1 MSRIGR
7 MPIPL
12 PSGVTVTIA
21 DSMVT
26 VQGPKGTLTRRIP
39 EPITV
44 REENNTLYVERPSD
58 IKMHKALHGL
68 SRTLVANMIDG
79 VATGF
84 SKVLFL
90 HGIGYRAQL
99 QPDRVTLNLGYS
111 HEVYVIPP
119 TGINIAVETVSPNAD
134 NQYRTA
140 RLTISGINKEIV
152 GQVAAKVRAL
162 KKPEPYKGKGFRYEG
177 ETVRRKAG
185 KAAKAG
191 KGKK

>member
-12 PSGVTVTIA
+12 PSGVTVTQA
-21 DSMVT
+21 DGKITVT
-26 VQGPKGTLTRRIP
+26 GPKGTLTRSIT

-44 REENNTLYVERPSD
+44 REENNTLLVERPSD
-58 IKMHKALHGL
+58 IKLHKALHGL
-68 SRTLVANMIDG
+68 TRSLVANMVDG
-79 VATGF
+79 VTTGF
-84 SKVLFL
+84 NRVLQL

-99 QPDRVTLNLGYS
+99 QPDRLVLNLGFS
-111 HEVYVIPP
+111 HDVYVVPP
-119 TGINIAVETVSPNAD
+119 TGVTIGVETSSPNVD
-134 NQYRTA
+134 NQHRTA
-140 RLTISGINKEIV
+140 RLTISGIDKEIV
-152 GQVAAKVRAL
+152 GQVAAKIRAL

-177 ETVRRKAG
+177 EAIRRKAG